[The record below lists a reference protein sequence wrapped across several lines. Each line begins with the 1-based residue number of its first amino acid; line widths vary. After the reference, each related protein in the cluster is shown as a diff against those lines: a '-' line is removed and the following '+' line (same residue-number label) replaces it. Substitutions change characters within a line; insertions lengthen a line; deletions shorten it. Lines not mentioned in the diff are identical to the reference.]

1 MKKTFVLAIAAVLLI
16 SACGKQTLTPQL
28 VTFELKSNPTTG
40 YSWQASQ
47 SEELFRIESV
57 YKENEHA
64 EGMVGVGGVETFTLT
79 PLKTGTTEV
88 TLTYARS
95 WEGGEPADQVVY
107 VFEIDKDL
115 QVKMVNGYS
124 IGMEEPVP
132 VPTPII
138 R

>member
-1 MKKTFVLAIAAVLLI
+1 MKKTFVLALAAVLLI
-16 SACGKQTLTPQL
+16 SACGKQTLTPQI

-47 SEELFRIESV
+47 SEELFQIESV
-57 YKENEHA
+57 YTDDEHA

-79 PLKTGTTEV
+79 PLKAGTTEL

-95 WEGGEPADQVVY
+95 WESGEQTDQVVY
-107 VFEIDKDL
+107 VFEIDKEL
-115 QVKMVNGYS
+115 QVKMVDGYS
-124 IGMEEPVP
+124 IGVEEPIP
-132 VPTPII
+132 APTPKI